1 MNSAV
6 DEVEFVLAD
15 LSASPLPPADV
26 VTANLTGALLIRSAP
41 LLLEAVRDGGVLILS
56 GILAPE
62 RDAVREAF
70 ADATVIDESHE
81 DEWVGVVFRVG
92 AGG

>member
-1 MNSAV
+1 M
-6 DEVEFVLAD
+6 
-15 LSASPLPPADV
+15 
-26 VTANLTGALLIRSAP
+26 
-41 LLLEAVRDGGVLILS
+41 LILS

-81 DEWVGVVFRVG
+81 DEWVGIVLATVAVASGCTG
-92 AGG
+92 AGLLELDQGSTWCQRQTLRQLAASPASSASSVLS